1 MRSLYWLTAVTLVA
15 AAVTTVAIA
24 DYGRRHPQSV
34 AALWTGN
41 APATTVSDCCEK
53 PAVPSKAWVNEGPPS
68 DKYLERLRERASE
81 LPPLVEPSVGTDT
94 VPNLPPSLDK
104 PIRID
109 DVPEHKLLREEALK
123 NLASLQP
130 EPPALP
136 PTTTVKEPV
145 VDEFTFSDKPITPLY
160 VPVQPNAP
168 VVLPPAK
175 LMQEVAKL
183 PVIPGV
189 SLPQSGVPS
198 ASVAQSQAGFKNLPD
213 YRFEG
218 QRGAEVMPGLHAVRP
233 NTAEEDNPV
242 YETMTALGEL
252 VTAMNPMTYLM
263 SMPIQKKP
271 VAKPTSFAVPVEEET
286 PIIALPNPC
295 DDKHTC
301 CPATSAAVA
310 AKSCCSKDGACCKE
324 VGVCCKDDKCADEVV
339 VRTYSV
345 AEFTTT
351 ASTNHEELIRLVTTM
366 VAPNSWE
373 TKDAT
378 IEYFA
383 LGKCIVVRHKNSV
396 QDKVE
401 DLLTQLRGQVLKQS
415 QNKVSMLNPA
425 IRIERTVELPVELEL
440 VPVLPSEQSQRC
452 PRVITEDP
460 NRCVGD
466 DDFFGMIPMRAD
478 GRLMPIPMTL
488 PNFGASSLVPAQFQP
503 KPLEPVFVEEDSV
516 NKNTKSRTPEFF
528 PWFLPYAPLP
538 NGPDACEEELLSRVG
553 FVSYTHEEIAY
564 LFLRACEW
572 EESK

>member
-34 AALWTGN
+34 VAAWTGN
-41 APATTVSDCCEK
+41 AAAVTPGECCNTSTTCKVADNAPQLPENC
-53 PAVPSKAWVNEGPPS
+53 ALPSIPS
-68 DKYLERLRERASE
+68 S
-81 LPPLVEPSVGTDT
+81 SVT
-94 VPNLPPSLDK
+94 
-104 PIRID
+104 ID
-109 DVPEHKLLREEALK
+109 SVPEHKLLREEALK
-123 NLASLQP
+123 NLTSMQP
-130 EPPALP
+130 EPPPLP
-136 PTTTVKEPV
+136 PTITVKEPV
-145 VDEFTFSDKPITPLY
+145 IDEFTFSDKPITPLY

-189 SLPQSGVPS
+189 SLSQPGVPT
-198 ASVAQSQAGFKNLPD
+198 ATVAQTPAGFKNLPD

-271 VAKPTSFAVPVEEET
+271 VTKTTSFAVPVEEET
-286 PIIALPNPC
+286 PVIALPNPC
-295 DDKHTC
+295 DNKHTC
-301 CPATSAAVA
+301 CPAASATVA
-310 AKSCCSKDGACCKE
+310 SKSCCKTDGTCCKE
-324 VGVCCKDDKCADEVV
+324 AGVCCKDEKCADEVV

-345 AEFTTT
+345 AEFTTAT
-351 ASTNHEELIRLVTTM
+351 STNHEELIRLVTTM

-401 DLLTQLRGQVLKQS
+401 DLLTQLRGQVLKQTL
-415 QNKVSMLNPA
+415 NKVSSLNPV
-425 IRIERTVELPVELEL
+425 IRIERTVELPMELEL

-452 PRVITEDP
+452 PRVITDDP
-460 NRCVGD
+460 TRCVGD
-466 DDFFGMIPMRAD
+466 DDFFGMIPMRED
-478 GRLMPIPMTL
+478 GRLMPVPMTL
-488 PNFGASSLVPAQFQP
+488 PNLGASSLVPAQFQP
-503 KPLEPVFVEEDSV
+503 KPAEPLFIEEGPV
-516 NKNTKSRTPEFF
+516 NKNSKSRAPEFF

-538 NGPDACEEELLSRVG
+538 NGPDACEEELLNRVG
-553 FVSYTHEEIAY
+553 FVSYTDEEIAY
-564 LFLRACEW
+564 LFLKACEW

>member
-41 APATTVSDCCEK
+41 TQSANFPSCCEK
-53 PAVPSKAWVNEGPPS
+53 VPEPSHEWVTERMS
-68 DKYLERLRERASE
+68 DGRGIRTTERQPV
-81 LPPLVEPSVGTDT
+81 LPPIIETTSSVTPDF
-94 VPNLPPSLDK
+94 SQDASK

-109 DVPEHKLLREEALK
+109 DVPEHKQLREEALK

-130 EPPALP
+130 EPPPLP
-136 PTTTVKEPV
+136 PTTTVKEVV

-168 VVLPPAK
+168 VVLPPAH

-189 SLPQSGVPS
+189 SLSQSGVPS
-198 ASVAQSQAGFKNLPD
+198 AAVSQSAGGFKNLPD

-233 NTAEEDNPV
+233 NTAEEENPV

-252 VTAMNPMTYLM
+252 VAAMNPMTYLM

-271 VAKPTSFAVPVEEET
+271 MTKPTSFAVPVEEDAVV
-286 PIIALPNPC
+286 IALPNPC

-301 CPATSAAVA
+301 CPAASAAVVS
-310 AKSCCSKDGACCKE
+310 KSCCNKDGACCKE
-324 VGVCCKDDKCADEVV
+324 SGTCCKDEKCADEVV

-345 AEFTTT
+345 AEFTT
-351 ASTNHEELIRLVTTM
+351 SSGTNHDELIRLITTM
-366 VAPNSWE
+366 VAPDGWS

-383 LGKCIVVRHKNSV
+383 LGKCIVVRHRNSV
-396 QDKVE
+396 QEKVE
-401 DLLTQLRGQVLKQS
+401 DLLTQLRGQVLKQT
-415 QNKVSMLNPA
+415 QNKVSMLNPV

-452 PRVITEDP
+452 PRVITDEP
-460 NRCVGD
+460 NRCLGD
-466 DDFFGMIPMRAD
+466 DDFFGMIPMRSD
-478 GRLMPIPMTL
+478 GRLMPVPMTL
-488 PNFGASSLVPAQFQP
+488 PHFGTSSLVPAQFTP
-503 KPLEPVFVEEDSV
+503 KPQEPLFIEEGPV
-516 NKNTKSRTPEFF
+516 NKNSKPRTPEFF

-538 NGPDACEEELLSRVG
+538 NGPDACEEELLNRVG

>member
-24 DYGRRHPQSV
+24 DYGRRHPQSA

-41 APATTVSDCCEK
+41 SAVSTSKECCTSSSTC
-53 PAVPSKAWVNEGPPS
+53 PVAGNVPPPQYPENSASPSLQASNLAPPS
-68 DKYLERLRERASE
+68 
-81 LPPLVEPSVGTDT
+81 SV
-94 VPNLPPSLDK
+94 
-104 PIRID
+104 RID

-136 PTTTVKEPV
+136 PITTVPATTVKEPV

-189 SLPQSGVPS
+189 SLPQSGVS
-198 ASVAQSQAGFKNLPD
+198 SVAVAQTPAGFKNLPD

-233 NTAEEDNPV
+233 NTAEDDNPV
-242 YETMTALGEL
+242 FETMTALGEL

-271 VAKPTSFAVPVEEET
+271 VTKATSFAVPVEEDVAV
-286 PIIALPNPC
+286 IALPNPC
-295 DDKHTC
+295 DDKRTC
-301 CPATSAAVA
+301 CPATPSAVA
-310 AKSCCSKDGACCKE
+310 TKSCCNKDGACCKE
-324 VGVCCKDDKCADEVV
+324 VGVCCKDDKCTDEVV

-351 ASTNHEELIRLVTTM
+351 NSTNHEELIRLVTTM

-415 QNKVSMLNPA
+415 QNKVSMLNPV
-425 IRIERTVELPVELEL
+425 IRIERTMELPVQLEL
-440 VPVLPSEQSQRC
+440 VPVLPSEQSDRC
-452 PRVITEDP
+452 PRVITDDP
-460 NRCVGD
+460 SRCVGD
-466 DDFFGMIPMRAD
+466 DDFFGMIPMRSD
-478 GRLMPIPMTL
+478 GRLMPVPMTL
-488 PNFGASSLVPAQFQP
+488 PNVGASSLMPAQFQP
-503 KPLEPVFVEEDSV
+503 KPLEPLFIEEGPI
-516 NKNTKSRTPEFF
+516 NKNRKSSTPEFF

-538 NGPDACEEELLSRVG
+538 NGPDTCEEELLNRVG
-553 FVSYTHEEIAY
+553 FTSYTDEEIAY

-572 EESK
+572 EEGK